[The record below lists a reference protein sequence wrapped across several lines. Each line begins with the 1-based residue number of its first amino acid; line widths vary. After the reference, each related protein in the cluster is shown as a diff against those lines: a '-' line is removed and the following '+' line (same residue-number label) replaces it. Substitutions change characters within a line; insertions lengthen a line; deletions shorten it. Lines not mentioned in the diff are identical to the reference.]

1 MLIPSVYRLGELMA
15 PGKPV
20 NSIVPN
26 STSTITCVNPAL
38 TKANETGLKRPPIA
52 ILWDDR
58 IYVGPYLHALPK
70 RDYSVAMRRVALL
83 ARNIFGYWLFGSNG
97 VGRKN
102 AQSVGTFLE
111 PF

>member
-1 MLIPSVYRLGELMA
+1 MVRCDYVFHGVILLADGATRIARGINTACVLIPSVYRLGELMA

-83 ARNIFGYWLFGSNG
+83 
-97 VGRKN
+97 
-102 AQSVGTFLE
+102 
-111 PF
+111 